1 MRRLRRTLIPMWQDI
16 WPDIISRSERELTI
30 QLGCGVSKMKHAV
43 NVDMNPATCPDVL
56 CDLDCTPYPFKDDSF
71 DMVVALSVLEH
82 LKDFLSVMG
91 EIHRISKDGAS
102 IYILVPHFSS
112 AAAFVDPTHRVHLSA
127 KSCDYF
133 VTGSEIEK
141 NYGFYRSYR
150 YKMVRR
156 YIDLA
161 GVFNYVPPLRWFVQR
176 YPTFWENHLC
186 FLIRGTGIFW
196 ELKVIKK
203 VPQKQVG

>member
-1 MRRLRRTLIPMWQDI
+1 MWQDI

-133 VTGSEIEK
+133 VAGSEIEK
-141 NYGFYRSYR
+141 NYGFYRAYR
-150 YKMVRR
+150 YSMVRR

-176 YPTFWENHLC
+176 YPAFWENYLC
-186 FLIRGTGIFW
+186 SLIRGTGIFW
-196 ELKVIKK
+196 ELKVIKG
-203 VPQKQVG
+203 VSQRQVG